1 MNFNVF
7 LANYIATANN
17 LFVKLA
23 AIAVV
28 MDTALGALRAA
39 KYRRWNSSVGID
51 GGIRKVAMVLSI
63 LFMVA
68 VDMLLH
74 VDVLSF
80 GFVSEEVRQTLAA
93 ANVTNLGIAEFFC
106 FMYILYECTSILKN
120 ALLCGVPC
128 PKGLQKKLAEWL
140 AQFTEETKED
150 VVAAVGEKVKTH
162 IATSMLEEME
172 TDELESL
179 ALEMGMTVKDGT
191 NRDDLIK
198 AIAAVEVYV
207 DLKSC
212 TSVAPA

>member
-7 LANYIATANN
+7 LVNYIATANN

-63 LFMVA
+63 LFLVA
-68 VDMLLH
+68 VDMLLR

-106 FMYILYECTSILKN
+106 LMYILYECTSILKN

-140 AQFTEETKED
+140 AQFTDETKED
-150 VVAAVGEKVKTH
+150 VVAAVGGKVKTH
-162 IATSMLEEME
+162 LATSMLEEME

-179 ALEMGMTVKDGT
+179 AIAMGLTVKDGT
-191 NRDDLIK
+191 NRAELIK
-198 AIAAVEVYV
+198 MIAATEVYV
-207 DLKSC
+207 DPDNC
-212 TSVAPA
+212 TGIAVA

>member
-7 LANYIATANN
+7 LANYVATANN

-63 LFMVA
+63 LFLVA
-68 VDMLLH
+68 VDMLLR

-80 GFVSEEVRQTLAA
+80 GFVSEEVRRTLAA

-106 FMYILYECTSILKN
+106 LMYILYECTSILKN

-150 VVAAVGEKVKTH
+150 VVAAVGGKVKTH
-162 IATSMLEEME
+162 LAASMLEEME

-179 ALEMGMTVKDGT
+179 ALAMGLTVKDGT
-191 NRDDLIK
+191 DRAELIK
-198 AIAAVEVYV
+198 MIAATEVYV
-207 DLKSC
+207 DPDNC
-212 TSVAPA
+212 TGIAVA

>member
-63 LFMVA
+63 LFLVA
-68 VDMLLH
+68 VDMLLR
-74 VDVLSF
+74 VDVLSL

-106 FMYILYECTSILKN
+106 LMYILYECTSILKN

-150 VVAAVGEKVKTH
+150 VVAAVGGKVKAH
-162 IATSMLEEME
+162 LATSMLEEME

-179 ALEMGMTVKDGT
+179 ALAMGLTVKDST
-191 NRDDLIK
+191 DRAEIIK
-198 AIAAVEVYV
+198 MIAATEVYV
-207 DLKSC
+207 DPDNC
-212 TSVAPA
+212 TGIAVA

>member
-7 LANYIATANN
+7 LANYVATANN

-51 GGIRKVAMVLSI
+51 GGIRKV
-63 LFMVA
+63 
-68 VDMLLH
+68 DMLLH

-80 GFVSEEVRQTLAA
+80 GFVSEEVRQALAA

-106 FMYILYECTSILKN
+106 LMYILYECTSILKN

-150 VVAAVGEKVKTH
+150 VVAAVGGKVKTH
-162 IATSMLEEME
+162 LATSMLEEME

-179 ALEMGMTVKDGT
+179 ALAMGLTVKDGT
-191 NRDDLIK
+191 DRAELIK
-198 AIAAVEVYV
+198 MIAATEVYV
-207 DLKSC
+207 DPDNC
-212 TSVAPA
+212 TGIAVA